1 MINSFNTVKFT
12 VKRCVILK
20 KDDKEQ
26 ANYYNQLE
34 EKIVEL
40 SLKLK
45 NKNNELNEVVALNN
59 LVFKKLIHNL
69 KNPVGVSFSFSE
81 MMLEGLPNYTQD
93 KLQKHIEIIKNS
105 SDFSLKFLN
114 KLAEFSRYQLP
125 DLKFIFEVYNF
136 NEFIRAVIE
145 KAQLNANEKHIVIR
159 KKIPEKTI
167 KFKFDKNELEHA
179 ILNIINN
186 AVRYSNKNTEIE
198 IEVIENASEIEIIV
212 SDNGMGIDEKDIFL
226 IFDEF
231 YVVNTYSEDKIKCI
245 GLGLPIAQKI
255 IKRHGGKIAVKSE
268 LTKGSVFT
276 ISLPKSFES
285 L

>member
-1 MINSFNTVKFT
+1 M
-12 VKRCVILK
+12 K
-20 KDDKEQ
+20 KDDKKQ
-26 ANYYNQLE
+26 TNYNDQLE

-45 NKNNELNEVVALNN
+45 SKNNELNEVITLNN
-59 LVFKKLIHNL
+59 LIFKKLIHNL

-81 MMLEGLPNYTQD
+81 MMLEGLQNYTPD

-136 NEFIRAVIE
+136 NEFIDRVIE
-145 KAQLNANEKHIVIR
+145 KAQLMANEKRIFIN
-159 KKIPEKTI
+159 KKLPENTI
-167 KFKFDKNELEHA
+167 KFKFDKSELEIA

-186 AVRYSNKNTEIE
+186 AVRYSNENTAIE
-198 IEVIENASEIEIIV
+198 IEVIENTLAIEIIV
-212 SDNGMGIDEKDIFL
+212 SDNGLGIAEKDIFL

-231 YVVNTYSEDKIKCI
+231 CVVNTYSEDKIKCI

-255 IKRHGGKIAVKSE
+255 IKRHGGKIAVKSK
-268 LTKGSVFT
+268 LGKGSVFT
-276 ISLPKSFES
+276 ISLPKNNES